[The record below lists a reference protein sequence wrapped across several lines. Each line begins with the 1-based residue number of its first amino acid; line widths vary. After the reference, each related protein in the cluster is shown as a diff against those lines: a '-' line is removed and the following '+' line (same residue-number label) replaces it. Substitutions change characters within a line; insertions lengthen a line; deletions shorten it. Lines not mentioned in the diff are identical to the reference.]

1 MFAKSL
7 RNLCCTIDKKEK
19 KSIFFS
25 LFFRA
30 LDRNEYNH
38 ITATYFLLAERRLRM
53 QRSDQH
59 AKQGQKG
66 LAGLGLGPSSTVAS
80 GKGTLAM
87 AEKLA
92 LSPTQTQG
100 TYFRDLE
107 ILTASNCNSLRNIR
121 NVGDKD

>member
-1 MFAKSL
+1 M
-7 RNLCCTIDKKEK
+7 IKKK
-19 KSIFFS
+19 NNQSFF
-25 LFFRA
+25 LFFFRA

-100 TYFRDLE
+100 TYFRDLG
-107 ILTASNCNSLRNIR
+107 ILTTSNCNSLKNIR
-121 NVGDKD
+121 IIGDI

>member
-1 MFAKSL
+1 MSCNNHHK
-7 RNLCCTIDKKEK
+7 IY
-19 KSIFFS
+19 
-25 LFFRA
+25 LFLICRA

-100 TYFRDLE
+100 TYLRDLE
-107 ILTASNCNSLRNIR
+107 ILTARNRNSLRNIR
-121 NVGDKD
+121 IVGDKD